1 MSLTSKIMF
10 NIFQNV
16 SKLGDLSNLTVTGA
30 TNSIINT
37 TNNRNTIIKSKML
50 LDNIFY

>member
-1 MSLTSKIMF
+1 MSLTLKIKF

-16 SKLGDLSNLTVTGA
+16 SRFGDLSKLTVAGA

-37 TNNRNTIIKSKML
+37 TNNRNTIITSKM
-50 LDNIFY
+50 